1 MEAFRKLHQ
10 PAETSKFQ
18 IVVARYNE
26 NLDWLLPYSDI
37 SIIYN
42 KGNKNISKVFN
53 VINLPNYGRE
63 SHTYLYHII
72 NNYDN
77 LADKTIFFQ
86 GRIDDH
92 KTLQIKDY
100 FDNNNFTGKI
110 NTPDMAILKE
120 PVKHFGK
127 WKDEKISGAMR
138 SCNYIPLDWITNII
152 GTEMDIKQKKFNTV
166 WCAIF
171 SISRELIL
179 KKPKIFYEN
188 ILRYV
193 DYHPNPEEGHLLE
206 RAWYSIFN
214 NNYIPKKVIGY
225 CNMETYRAPE
235 DFDKTLEKYQKL
247 CDVHNLEEL
256 HLWFYVTPNY
266 DLGKYL
272 KINNIPV
279 CGKYF
284 IISPQINGVFR
295 KLQQPSAGPR
305 RACSYADPLESGA
318 TKERMIPV
326 SLVDSHSK
334 QALHEAAENQS
345 FNLSIKSDNN
355 VNIVIKSDSQHTSF
369 NQALTTSFEFIFGN
383 KCIIFDKKNKNIIA
397 AYDKPI
403 FDKNKFVNLKFDFS
417 KDGFIKVYADDK
429 NIFNKN
435 IEVSLANIS
444 EIMIKNNSECDI
456 FLDYDCPDNK
466 SGIIRSFVAPTDG
479 IICDKGTNNYSE
491 FRESIFKLLERQST
505 FDKSIGS
512 ASEQALLGPA
522 EKYRK
527 LKIFL
532 ENNYYDIGKNF
543 YYKNYN
549 EYYVNKIIM
558 DIE

>member
-1 MEAFRKLHQ
+1 
-10 PAETSKFQ
+10 
-18 IVVARYNE
+18 V
-26 NLDWLLPYSDI
+26 
-37 SIIYN
+37 YN
-42 KGNKNISKVFN
+42 KGDDEDFEKLN
-53 VINLPNYGRE
+53 VIKIINLKNVGRE

-77 LADKTIFFQ
+77 LANKTIFFQ

-100 FDNNNFTGKI
+100 FDNNDFTGKI

-120 PVKHFGK
+120 SIKHFGK
-127 WKDEKISGAMR
+127 WKDEKTSGAMR

-171 SISRELIL
+171 SISKELIL

-214 NNYIPKKVIGY
+214 NNYISKKVIGY
-225 CNMETYRAPE
+225 CNMETHRVAE
-235 DFDKTLEKYQKL
+235 DFDKRLEKYQKL
-247 CDVHNLEEL
+247 CDLHNLEEL

-284 IISPQINGVFR
+284 SINPQINGD
-295 KLQQPSAGPR
+295 Q
-305 RACSYADPLESGA
+305 
-318 TKERMIPV
+318 T
-326 SLVDSHSK
+326 
-334 QALHEAAENQS
+334 

-355 VNIVIKSDSQHTSF
+355 INIVIKFDSNILYENLRSSDLQNTLCKKDLPTSI
-369 NQALTTSFEFIFGN
+369 EFIFGN

-397 AYDKPI
+397 AYDKPV

-435 IEVSLANIS
+435 IENALGNIS
-444 EIMIKNNSECDI
+444 EIMIKNNSEYDI
-456 FLDYDCPDNK
+456 FLDYNCRTDVEPIDLLKVVGERNELLEPLVSLDNK
-466 SGIIRSFVAPTDG
+466 S
-479 IICDKGTNNYSE
+479 
-491 FRESIFKLLERQST
+491 
-505 FDKSIGS
+505 
-512 ASEQALLGPA
+512 

-527 LKIFL
+527 VKIFL

-549 EYYVNKIIM
+549 EYYVNKIKL
-558 DIE
+558 

>member
-1 MEAFRKLHQ
+1 MEVFRKLNQ
-10 PAETSKFQ
+10 PAATPPEIMRKLPIYGETSKFQ

-42 KGNKNISKVFN
+42 KGNKNISKAYN

-100 FDNNNFTGKI
+100 FDNNDFTGKI

-127 WKDEKISGAMR
+127 WKDEKTSGAMR

-152 GTEMDIKQKKFNTV
+152 GIEMDIKQKKFNTV

-171 SISRELIL
+171 SISKELIL

-235 DFDKTLEKYQKL
+235 DFDVILKKYEDISIKN
-247 CDVHNLEEL
+247 NLQEL

-284 IISPQINGVFR
+284 SISPQIN
-295 KLQQPSAGPR
+295 
-305 RACSYADPLESGA
+305 
-318 TKERMIPV
+318 
-326 SLVDSHSK
+326 
-334 QALHEAAENQS
+334 EAQT

-355 VNIVIKSDSQHTSF
+355 VNIVIKFGNRNENENLCSLDLQHTSF
-369 NQALTTSFEFIFGN
+369 KQTLPTSVEFIFGN
-383 KCIIFDKKNKNIIA
+383 KCIIFDKKNKVIVA
-397 AYDKPI
+397 TYDKPI
-403 FDKNKFVNLKFDFS
+403 FDKNKFVNLKFDF
-417 KDGFIKVYADDK
+417 
-429 NIFNKN
+429 
-435 IEVSLANIS
+435 
-444 EIMIKNNSECDI
+444 
-456 FLDYDCPDNK
+456 
-466 SGIIRSFVAPTDG
+466 
-479 IICDKGTNNYSE
+479 
-491 FRESIFKLLERQST
+491 
-505 FDKSIGS
+505 
-512 ASEQALLGPA
+512 
-522 EKYRK
+522 
-527 LKIFL
+527 
-532 ENNYYDIGKNF
+532 
-543 YYKNYN
+543 
-549 EYYVNKIIM
+549 
-558 DIE
+558 

>member
-1 MEAFRKLHQ
+1 M
-10 PAETSKFQ
+10 ETSKFQ

-77 LADKTIFFQ
+77 LANKTIFFQ
-86 GRIDDH
+86 GNIDDH

-100 FDNNNFTGKI
+100 FDNNDFTGKI

-127 WKDEKISGAMR
+127 WKDEKTSGAMR
-138 SCNYIPLDWITNII
+138 SCNYIPIDWITNII

-171 SISRELIL
+171 SISKELIL

-214 NNYIPKKVIGY
+214 NNYTPKKIIGY
-225 CNMETYRAPE
+225 CNMNSYRVPE
-235 DFDKTLEKYQKL
+235 DFDTTLEKYQKM
-247 CDVHNLEEL
+247 CDYHNLEEL
-256 HLWFYVTPNY
+256 HLWFYVIPNY

-284 IISPQINGVFR
+284 SIN
-295 KLQQPSAGPR
+295 P
-305 RACSYADPLESGA
+305 Y
-318 TKERMIPV
+318 I
-326 SLVDSHSK
+326 
-334 QALHEAAENQS
+334 ENGNI
-345 FNLSIKSDNN
+345 FHLNVKADNN
-355 VNIVIKSDSQHTSF
+355 MNVLINFVNINPLSKNENSY
-369 NQALTTSFEFIFGN
+369 EFIFGN

-403 FDKNKFVNLKFDFS
+403 FDKNKFVKLQFDFS
-417 KDGFIKVYADDK
+417 ENGIIKVYADDK
-429 NIFNKN
+429 TIFNKN
-435 IEVSLANIS
+435 INIALGIIS
-444 EIMIKNNSECDI
+444 EIKIKNNSEHDI
-456 FLDYDCPDNK
+456 FLDYNC
-466 SGIIRSFVAPTDG
+466 RSDEGAND
-479 IICDKGTNNYSE
+479 S
-491 FRESIFKLLERQST
+491 
-505 FDKSIGS
+505 
-512 ASEQALLGPA
+512 
-522 EKYRK
+522 RK

-543 YYKNYN
+543 YYKYYN
-549 EYYVNKIIM
+549 EYYVSKFIL
-558 DIE
+558 